1 MLHGLTGRR
10 TYGVLPFQHGLGI
23 DEEDGLRVSLRGAVR
38 ESVVAPPVGDDVLR
52 VAVCAVPLMSNFT
65 DVDALAA
72 EPGVVVRFVDRAEEL
87 VDADL
92 VVVPGT
98 RGTVR
103 ALRWL
108 RERGL
113 ADALARR
120 AAEGRPVLGIC
131 GGFQVLGEHI
141 EDDVESREGSVAGL
155 GLLPVRVRFAREKTL
170 ARPVGEA
177 LGEPVEGYEIHHGV
191 AEVAGGEAF
200 LDGCRVGEMWGTHWH
215 GSLESDGFRRRF
227 LAGWRGRPAPL
238 RPRARTS
245 FAALREE
252 QLDLLGDLIEE
263 HADTDALLS
272 LIEKGAPAGLPF
284 IAPGAPVT
292 GGPGTR
298 PRPPRPLPERSFE
311 CHHAPRH
318 QGGPVSTPYPFT
330 ALVGQDDLRLAL
342 LLNAVSPAVGGVLVR
357 GEKGTAK
364 STAVRALSALLPEVP
379 VVAGCRFSLRP
390 GRRRPEL
397 PRRPARGGRRAARP
411 ARMVELPVGASEDRL
426 VGALDIER
434 ALAEGVK
441 AFEPGLLADAHRGIL
456 YVDEVNLLHDHLVD
470 LLLDAAAMG
479 ASYVEREGV
488 SVRHA
493 ARFLLV
499 GTMNPEEGE
508 LRPQLLDRFGLTV
521 EVAASRETDQ
531 RVEVVRRRLAHD
543 DDPEAFAGRWADEE
557 AALRDRVVAARAL
570 LPQVVLGDGAL
581 RQIAATCAAFEVD
594 GMRAD
599 IVMARTA
606 TALAAWAGRTDVR
619 SEDVRQAALLAL
631 PHRRRRNPFDA
642 PGLDEDKLDETLDEA
657 REDDAPEPPGSPEPP
672 EGDDDPDGGP
682 GGGGGQPPADGGPDS
697 PGLPPQQSRDQAEDR
712 NQGEGAGQED
722 APAPQAPAAG
732 GPGEQGAVSAAE
744 PFRTRMLSVPGIG
757 EGAAGRRSRAR
768 TEHGRTTG
776 SRRPRGALTKLH
788 LAATVQAAAPHQR
801 ARGRSGTGLV
811 VRRDD
816 LRQATREG
824 REGNLVLFVVDA
836 SGSMAARQRMS
847 AVKGAVLSLLLDA
860 YQRRDKV
867 GLVTF
872 RGSAAE
878 VALPPTSSVDAA
890 AARLET
896 LPTGGRTPLAAGLL
910 RAHDVLR
917 VERLRDAARRPLLV
931 VVTDGRATGGVEPVA
946 QAGRAARLFA
956 ADGVASVVVDCESG
970 YVRLGLAGQLAGE
983 LGGTAVTL
991 DELRADSIAGLVK
1004 DVQGHGNHSRKAA

>member
-1 MLHGLTGRR
+1 M
-10 TYGVLPFQHGLGI
+10 
-23 DEEDGLRVSLRGAVR
+23 
-38 ESVVAPPVGDDVLR
+38 
-52 VAVCAVPLMSNFT
+52 
-65 DVDALAA
+65 
-72 EPGVVVRFVDRAEEL
+72 
-87 VDADL
+87 
-92 VVVPGT
+92 
-98 RGTVR
+98 
-103 ALRWL
+103 
-108 RERGL
+108 
-113 ADALARR
+113 
-120 AAEGRPVLGIC
+120 
-131 GGFQVLGEHI
+131 
-141 EDDVESREGSVAGL
+141 
-155 GLLPVRVRFAREKTL
+155 
-170 ARPVGEA
+170 
-177 LGEPVEGYEIHHGV
+177 
-191 AEVAGGEAF
+191 
-200 LDGCRVGEMWGTHWH
+200 
-215 GSLESDGFRRRF
+215 
-227 LAGWRGRPAPL
+227 
-238 RPRARTS
+238 
-245 FAALREE
+245 
-252 QLDLLGDLIEE
+252 
-263 HADTDALLS
+263 
-272 LIEKGAPAGLPF
+272 
-284 IAPGAPVT
+284 
-292 GGPGTR
+292 
-298 PRPPRPLPERSFE
+298 
-311 CHHAPRH
+311 
-318 QGGPVSTPYPFT
+318 STPFPFT

-364 STAVRALSALLPEVP
+364 STAVRALSALMPKVD
-379 VVAGCRFSLRP
+379 VVAGCRFSCAPATPDPACPDGPHEVGP
-390 GRRRPEL
+390 GVS
-397 PRRPARGGRRAARP
+397 RP

-434 ALAEGVK
+434 ALSEGVK

-521 EVAASRETDQ
+521 EVAASREPDQ
-531 RVEVVRRRLAHD
+531 RVEVVRRRLAYD
-543 DDPEAFAGRWADEE
+543 DDPDGFAARWADEE
-557 AALRDRVVAARAL
+557 SAVRARIVAARDL
-570 LPQVVLGDGAL
+570 LPSVRLGDGAL

-606 TALAAWAGRTDVR
+606 TALAAWAGRTEVLA
-619 SEDVRQAALLAL
+619 EDVRQAALLAL

-642 PGLDEDKLDETLDEA
+642 PGLDEDKLDETLEEFGGQDGT
-657 REDDAPEPPGSPEPP
+657 D
-672 EGDDDPDGGP
+672 GDDDPDPDGP
-682 GGGGGQPPADGGPDS
+682 GGGGQPPQGGP
-697 PGLPPQQSRDQAEDR
+697 E
-712 NQGEGAGQED
+712 
-722 APAPQAPAAG
+722 G
-732 GPGEQGAVSAAE
+732 GPGDGPQEGPQDAADGTEPGGDEAARPQAGESGQPGPSGAGEQQPVRAGE
-744 PFRTRMLSVPGIG
+744 PFRTKALSVPGLG

-776 SRRPRGALTKLH
+776 SRRPRGTLTKLH

-801 ARGRSGTGLV
+801 ARGRSGRGLV
-811 VRRDD
+811 IRRDD

-872 RGSAAE
+872 RGSAAD

-890 AARLET
+890 AARLES

-917 VERLRDAARRPLLV
+917 VERLRDAARRPLVV
-931 VVTDGRATGGVEPVA
+931 VVTDGRATGGPEPVA
-946 QAGRAARLFA
+946 LAGRAARLFA
-956 ADGVASVVVDCESG
+956 ADSVASVVVDCETG
-970 YVRLGLAGQLAGE
+970 PVRLGLARQLAAE
-983 LGGTAVTL
+983 LEGTAVTL
-991 DELRADSIAGLVK
+991 DELRADSIAGLVR
-1004 DVQGHGNHSRKAA
+1004 DVQGSNRRAA